1 MGQLYSC
8 CVTEI
13 CPGEEPPTPELLIA
27 LAPYA
32 EAVDELRAAKDSAA
46 ACSACERL
54 GDLVLEREPG
64 AGHPDDHH
72 SINPHKVALA
82 VEADGVDAVLDALRD
97 HHSSTDMNQMAFVTL
112 DSFVRCSAT
121 TRPGAASFVRHDGV
135 KLLLAGMAEHPEAAV
150 QEWGCGLIIHLA
162 ENFDPGQKR
171 KLAKGGAVVKAV
183 TSALR
188 AHSQSTGMANEDAA
202 ERVVSTAVSALTT
215 LLHECP
221 ATGKAVTAEGALDLA
236 RGALA
241 TFKTHA
247 LLESLRS
254 AVEALEKAQRQCTQQ
269 GGKSPRSP
277 A

>member
-13 CPGEEPPTPELLIA
+13 CPGEEPPPPELLAA
-27 LAPYA
+27 LAPYS
-32 EAVDELRAAKDSAA
+32 EAVDELRAAKDPAA
-46 ACSACERL
+46 ACSACERF
-54 GDLVLEREPG
+54 GDLVLE
-64 AGHPDDHH
+64 PDDH

-121 TRPGAASFVRHDGV
+121 TRPGADSFVRHDGV

-162 ENFDPGQKR
+162 ESFDPGQKR
-171 KLAKGGAVVKAV
+171 TLAKGGAVVKAV
-183 TSALR
+183 TAALR
-188 AHSQSTGMANEDAA
+188 AHSQSTGMQNEDES
-202 ERVVSTAVSALTT
+202 ERVVSTAVSTLTT

-221 ATGKAVTAEGALDLA
+221 ATGKAVAAEGALDLA
-236 RGALA
+236 RAALT
-241 TFKTHA
+241 TFKTHP

-269 GGKSPRSP
+269 GAKSPRSP
-277 A
+277 T